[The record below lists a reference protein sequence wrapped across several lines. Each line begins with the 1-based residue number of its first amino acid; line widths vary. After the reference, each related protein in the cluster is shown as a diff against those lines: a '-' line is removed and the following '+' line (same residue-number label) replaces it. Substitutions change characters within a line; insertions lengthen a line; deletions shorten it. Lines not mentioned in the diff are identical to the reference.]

1 LAFLEWR
8 GLYLAWLAVIIVAL
22 LIVLRSATPR
32 AEHAGHVVFRHGT
45 VAIVLFRARIVRRL
59 LGPLCVVCAIARG
72 SGDRFM
78 LSLYLPLVFSLI
90 WGAEAIVRRI
100 RRRHGSPWIIRGYLA
115 AQWILSAAV
124 AWRVIELLRLPK
136 FYNG

>member
-1 LAFLEWR
+1 
-8 GLYLAWLAVIIVAL
+8 
-22 LIVLRSATPR
+22 VLRSATPR

-45 VAIVLFRARIVRRL
+45 VAIVLFVLGSSPATRPFMRGMRPSRA
-59 LGPLCVVCAIARG
+59 G